1 MITKTRN
8 MEYAAEIVEMQ
19 ASEIGMQI
27 TEVRESSV
35 DLEIV
40 DQVIPD
46 RVGDFESEGA
56 KGAAP
61 GLKARVIALLGT
73 RILALESWLSWP
85 PMTDHARVERKLREA
100 RLDRWFLYH

>member
-8 MEYAAEIVEMQ
+8 MEYAAEIVE
-19 ASEIGMQI
+19 MQI

-61 GLKARVIALLGT
+61 GLKARVISLLGT
-73 RILALESWLSWP
+73 RILALESWLSGP
-85 PMTDHARVERKLREA
+85 PMTDQARVERKLREA